1 MNIAKGNR
9 AAIYTRI
16 SRDIQ
21 GEGLGVQ
28 RQLEDCRRLAD
39 RLGVSV
45 LAEYSDNDISAF
57 SGRPRPEYARLLA
70 DIEAGRIDLV
80 LCWNIDR
87 LLRQTKELERY
98 MELCVPGNVATHEV
112 TAGRVDLTTPSG
124 RATAKTRGA
133 WAQFESEH
141 KADRIRR
148 QKAQAAQAGKYL
160 GGRVPWGWKKAD
172 AVLDEQGREHGGRIV
187 LDAAAAV
194 HIRGGIEAIIAG
206 RSLVSVTRD
215 WAAAGAVSLSGRRMN
230 TTQVRRVLL
239 RPRNAGLMTFHGE
252 VVSDQWPPIV
262 PLDSFRKCEAILTD
276 ESRPRQSEAKF
287 KYLLSGVVRCYCGR
301 YMTGFGA
308 EGYRRSYRCRVH
320 EEGGKYVPGHANRA
334 MGPLDEYV
342 RQIAIEWLGRPES
355 KATMLAELQRVEDQ
369 FEPVE
374 RQDVADLINRKHS
387 LARLFAQGAI
397 SESQLVE
404 GSKEIEAAL
413 GNLESV
419 AAVNGGNR
427 ALSGILLADN
437 PGGEFLRA
445 DIEIQREVL
454 RAVFDID
461 LKSSG
466 PYRGVFDPSTLKM
479 KPKEVA
485 A

>member
-1 MNIAKGNR
+1 MIIPKGKR

-16 SRDIQ
+16 SRDVQ
-21 GEGLGVQ
+21 GQGLGVR
-28 RQLEDCRRLAD
+28 RQLEDCRRLAE

-57 SGRPRPEYARLLA
+57 SGRQRPEYGKLLA
-70 DIEAGRIDLV
+70 DLEAGRIDVV

-98 MELCVPGNVATHEV
+98 MELCEPRHVATHEV
-112 TAGRVDLTTPSG
+112 TAGQVDLTTPSG

-172 AVLDEQGREHGGRIV
+172 AALDERGRERGGQIV
-187 LDAAAAV
+187 LDPAAAD
-194 HIRGGIEAIIAG
+194 HIRTGLESIIAG

-215 WAAAGAVSLSGRRMN
+215 WAAAGVVSLSGRRMN

-252 VVSDQWPPIV
+252 VVSDQWPAIV
-262 PLDSFRKCEAILTD
+262 PLAVFRKCEAILTD
-276 ESRPRQSEAKF
+276 DSRPRQSEAKF
-287 KYLLSGVVRCYCGR
+287 KYLLSGVVRCHCGR

-308 EGYRRSYRCRVH
+308 EGHRRSYRCRVH

-342 RQIAIEWLGRPES
+342 RGVAAEYLSRADVKAALLAQFQRIEE
-355 KATMLAELQRVEDQ
+355 Q

-374 RQDVADLINRKHS
+374 RQDVADLVNRKHS

-397 SESQLVE
+397 TESQLVE
-404 GSKEIEAAL
+404 GSREVEAAL

-419 AAVNGGNR
+419 AAANGGSR
-427 ALSGILLADN
+427 AVSGIVLADH
-437 PGGEFLRA
+437 PGGEFLRSE
-445 DIEIQREVL
+445 IEIQREVL

-461 LKSSG
+461 LKPSG
-466 PYRGVFDPSTLKM
+466 PYRGVFDASTLSM
-479 KPKEVA
+479 RPKA
-485 A
+485 GGK